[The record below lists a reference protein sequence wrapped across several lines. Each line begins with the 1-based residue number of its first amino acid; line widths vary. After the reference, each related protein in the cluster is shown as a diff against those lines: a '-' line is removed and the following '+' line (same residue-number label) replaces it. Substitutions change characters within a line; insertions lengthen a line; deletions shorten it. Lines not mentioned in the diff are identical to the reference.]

1 MRVVVHPIL
10 HILVPLL
17 VAYFG
22 YREHWVRGFLILLS
36 ALLIDL
42 DHLFAD
48 PVFDPNRCSIGFHP
62 LHGGWAITGYALITI
77 MPRTRLLGVGLF
89 IHILLDVIDC
99 LWMQW
104 G

>member
-1 MRVVVHPIL
+1 MRPIVHAVL
-10 HILVPLL
+10 HILVPFL
-17 VAYFG
+17 VAYWG
-22 YREHWVRGFLILLS
+22 YRERWIRVFLILLS

-62 LHGGWAITGYALITI
+62 LHGAWAITGYALITM
-77 MPRTRLLGVGLF
+77 MPRTRLLGVGLL
-89 IHILLDVIDC
+89 IHIVLDVIDC
-99 LWMQW
+99 LWMRC